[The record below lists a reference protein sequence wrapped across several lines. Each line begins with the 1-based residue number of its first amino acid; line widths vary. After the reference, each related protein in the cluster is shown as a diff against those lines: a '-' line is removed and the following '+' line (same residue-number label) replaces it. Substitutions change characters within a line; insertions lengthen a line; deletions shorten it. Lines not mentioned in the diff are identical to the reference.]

1 MRTVNSLRNIGFNI
15 LSQIIIIILG
25 FITRKVFIDSL
36 GTEYL
41 GINGVLTNV
50 LSMLSLVESGI
61 GISIVYNLYKPLAID
76 DRPTIISLVQ
86 LYRKLYTIIS
96 IVVLGLSLLLYPF
109 LGIILKSDIEMKLLS
124 IYYFVFVGRNIIS
137 YLNAHKWSLINAD
150 QKGYVLSISNTIFN
164 IIISIIKIIVLL
176 TTSNYALFLI
186 IDLGIYIIQNLING
200 RIVDKRYSYI
210 KTKQKYKVNSE
221 IKYNLITNTK
231 ALFFH
236 QVGSFI
242 VFGTD
247 NILISSLIGTV
258 TVGIYSNYTMIINQL
273 TTLINQIMNGIGASI
288 GNLVAIENSDKKY
301 SIFKVLYLF
310 NFWVYSIAVIFLYNL
325 LEPFIDWWIGKG
337 FLLDRGTFLV
347 ILLNVYLTGLR
358 SSIGLF
364 KDKGG
369 IFTQDKYVPIIEG
382 IINLFTSIVL
392 FNYFGLIGIF
402 LGTTVSS
409 LTTVFWNV
417 PRLTYKNI
425 FHKPLIE
432 YFKLYAYYFILTVC
446 VGYVT
451 TYICNNLMVAGT
463 FMSLI
468 IRGIICIIIPN
479 IIYIPLFYRTDEF
492 QYIINSLMSV
502 IKKRCVLEKC

>member
-1 MRTVNSLRNIGFNI
+1 MRTLNSLKNIGFNI
-15 LSQIIIIILG
+15 FSQIIIILLG
-25 FITRKVFIDSL
+25 FITRRIFIDSL

-41 GINGVLTNV
+41 GINAVLTNV

-61 GISIVYNLYKPLAID
+61 GISIVYNLYHPLAID

-86 LYRKLYTIIS
+86 LYKKLYMIIS

-109 LGIILKSDIEMKLLS
+109 LGFILKSDIEMKLLS
-124 IYYFVFVGRNIIS
+124 IYYFVFVGRNVIS

-150 QKGYVLSISNTIFN
+150 QKGYVLSISNTIFT

-176 TTSNYALFLI
+176 TTSSYALFLI

-210 KTKQKYKVNSE
+210 KTKKKYKLNSE
-221 IKYNLITNTK
+221 IKYNLITNIK

-258 TVGIYSNYTMIINQL
+258 TVGIYSNYTMIINQI
-273 TTLINQIMNGIGASI
+273 TTLISQIMNGIGASI
-288 GNLVAIENSDKKY
+288 GNLVAIENSEKKY

-310 NFWVYSIAVIFLYNL
+310 NFWIYSITVIFLYNL
-325 LEPFIDWWIGKG
+325 LEPFIDWWIGEG
-337 FLLDRGTFLV
+337 FLLNKNTFLV
-347 ILLNVYLTGLR
+347 ILLNLYLTGLR

-364 KDKGG
+364 KDKAG

-382 IINLFTSIVL
+382 IINLFTSLVL
-392 FNYFGLIGIF
+392 VKYFGLIGIF

-409 LTTVFWNV
+409 LSTVFWNV
-417 PRLTYKNI
+417 PRLTYKHV
-425 FHKPLIE
+425 FHRPLIE
-432 YFKLYAYYFILTVC
+432 YFKLYAYYFILTIC

-451 TYICNNLMVAGT
+451 TYICNNLMVVGT
-463 FMSLI
+463 FTSLI

-479 IIYIPLFYRTDEF
+479 IIYIILFYRTDEF
-492 QYIINSLMSV
+492 QYIINSLVSA
-502 IKKRCVLEKC
+502 IKKRHIILN